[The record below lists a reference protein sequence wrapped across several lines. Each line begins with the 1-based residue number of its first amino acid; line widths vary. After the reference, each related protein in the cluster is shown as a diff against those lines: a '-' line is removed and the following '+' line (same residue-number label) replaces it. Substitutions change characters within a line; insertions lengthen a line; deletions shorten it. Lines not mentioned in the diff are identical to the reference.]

1 MNACL
6 QCLLPIEPLRDH
18 FINQDYIKFKSKNT
32 RKLNFE
38 CCQQFDLFYSTVF
51 SKSSKQKNWVINP
64 ELKKLVRRKF
74 DPIS

>member
-51 SKSSKQKNWVINP
+51 SKSSK
-64 ELKKLVRRKF
+64 
-74 DPIS
+74 